1 MSTSK
6 HHNLN
11 KLVWRYGLT
20 SAAAVLLAFGG
31 GVSSVK
37 ADDLKTNSL
46 GPRAKLLEDLKNLKS
61 GPGDIPK
68 TSEIAEQQSFF
79 TGTSYDSVDIYKYLK
94 EIEEYLKKQ
103 KKHEEDWKEMI
114 TKGLESGALR
124 GEKGAPGEPGPKGD
138 KGEDGKVGPKGDKGE
153 DGKVGPKGDKGEDG
167 KVGPKGDKGEDGK
180 VGPKGD
186 KGEDGKVGPKGD
198 KGETGERGEKGED
211 GKVGP
216 KGDKGET
223 GERGEKGEAGIQG
236 PQGEK
241 GDTGAQGPVGP
252 QGEAGKDGAPG
263 EKGEKGDRGETGAQG
278 PVGPQGEK
286 GETGEQGPAGPQG
299 EAGQPGEKAPEKSPE
314 VTPTPE
320 MPEQPGEKAP
330 EKSKEVTPA
339 PEKPADKEANQTPE
353 RRNGNMAKTPVANNH
368 RRLPATGEQANP
380 FFTAAA
386 VAVMTTAGVL
396 AVTKRKEN
404 N

>member
-1 MSTSK
+1 MLTSK

-31 GVSSVK
+31 GASSVK
-37 ADDLKTNSL
+37 AEGMT
-46 GPRAKLLEDLKNLKS
+46 S
-61 GPGDIPK
+61 GERTQKINEIKEFIKKIPK
-68 TSEIAEQQSFF
+68 TDQEQFRHRPWYGGDYFKDEDYQKELNKF
-79 TGTSYDSVDIYKYLK
+79 TEDA
-94 EIEEYLKKQ
+94 LKKIVDLIE
-103 KKHEEDWKEMI
+103 KGA
-114 TKGLESGALR
+114 TKGEKGDAGPR
-124 GEKGAPGEPGPKGD
+124 GERGPQGPVGPAGKAGEKGAKGD
-138 KGEDGKVGPKGDKGE
+138 KGEAGAPGKDGAQ
-153 DGKVGPKGDKGEDG
+153 
-167 KVGPKGDKGEDGK
+167 
-180 VGPKGD
+180 
-186 KGEDGKVGPKGD
+186 GPKGD
-198 KGETGERGEKGED
+198 KGETGER
-211 GKVGP
+211 
-216 KGDKGET
+216 
-223 GERGEKGEAGIQG
+223 
-236 PQGEK
+236 
-241 GDTGAQGPVGP
+241 
-252 QGEAGKDGAPG
+252 
-263 EKGEKGDRGETGAQG
+263 GEKGDRGETGAQG

-286 GETGEQGPAGPQG
+286 GETGAQGPAGPQGEAGKPGEQGPAGPQG
-299 EAGQPGEKAPEKSPE
+299 EAGK
-314 VTPTPE
+314 
-320 MPEQPGEKAP
+320 PGEKAP

>member
-1 MSTSK
+1 MLTSK
-6 HHNLN
+6 HHNIN

-37 ADDLKTNSL
+37 AEGATLSTEERTKKIKEIKELINTYPELSDGKFWDKDWLRRPYFKE
-46 GPRAKLLEDLKNLKS
+46 EDYLKS
-61 GPGDIPK
+61 LK
-68 TSEIAEQQSFF
+68 EFTEQRLSEI
-79 TGTSYDSVDIYKYLK
+79 VDL
-94 EIEEYLKKQ
+94 IE
-103 KKHEEDWKEMI
+103 
-114 TKGLESGALR
+114 KGATQGPAGPKGDR
-124 GEKGAPGEPGPKGD
+124 GPQGPVGPAGKAGEKGAKGDKGEAGAPGKDGAQGPKGD
-138 KGEDGKVGPKGDKGE
+138 KGE
-153 DGKVGPKGDKGEDG
+153 
-167 KVGPKGDKGEDGK
+167 
-180 VGPKGD
+180 
-186 KGEDGKVGPKGD
+186 
-198 KGETGERGEKGED
+198 RGEKGD
-211 GKVGP
+211 
-216 KGDKGET
+216 T
-223 GERGEKGEAGIQG
+223 GATGAQG

-241 GDTGAQGPVGP
+241 G
-252 QGEAGKDGAPG
+252 EAGKDGAQG

-286 GETGEQGPAGPQG
+286 GETGAQGPAGPQGEAGKPGEQGPAGPQG
-299 EAGQPGEKAPEKSPE
+299 EAGKPGEKAPEKNPE

-396 AVTKRKEN
+396 AVTKRKESN
-404 N
+404 

>member
-1 MSTSK
+1 MLTSK
-6 HHNLN
+6 HRNLN

-37 ADDLKTNSL
+37 ADNQKES
-46 GPRAKLLEDLKNLKS
+46 RAELLQKLTELQSQHQDNV
-61 GPGDIPK
+61 PK
-68 TSEIAEQQSFF
+68 TSGIEEEWTFLG
-79 TGTSYDSVDIYKYLK
+79 GTSYDSVELYKYLQK
-94 EIEEYLKKQ
+94 MEQYLEKQ
-103 KKHEEDWKEMI
+103 KKHEEEWKKEI
-114 TKGLESGALR
+114 IAGLESDAL
-124 GEKGAPGEPGPKGD
+124 
-138 KGEDGKVGPKGDKGE
+138 
-153 DGKVGPKGDKGEDG
+153 
-167 KVGPKGDKGEDGK
+167 
-180 VGPKGD
+180 
-186 KGEDGKVGPKGD
+186 
-198 KGETGERGEKGED
+198 
-211 GKVGP
+211 
-216 KGDKGET
+216 
-223 GERGEKGEAGIQG
+223 RGEKGEAGAQGAQGVRGPKGAKGETGAQGPVG

-241 GDTGAQGPVGP
+241 GETGATGAQGP

-263 EKGEKGDRGETGAQG
+263 EKGDKGDRGETGAQG

-286 GETGEQGPAGPQG
+286 GETGAQGPAGPQG
-299 EAGQPGEKAPEKSPE
+299 EAGKPGEQAPEKSPE

>member
-1 MSTSK
+1 MLTSK

-31 GVSSVK
+31 GASSVK
-37 ADDLKTNSL
+37 AETLTPEQRQEKIKEIKEKIKKYPKTTDSEFWKWTWLGNRFQDDLYQN
-46 GPRAKLLEDLKNLKS
+46 R
-61 GPGDIPK
+61 
-68 TSEIAEQQSFF
+68 
-79 TGTSYDSVDIYKYLK
+79 
-94 EIEEYLKKQ
+94 
-103 KKHEEDWKEMI
+103 
-114 TKGLESGALR
+114 LESYTQEALQKIVELI
-124 GEKGAPGEPGPKGD
+124 EKGATKGDKGDTGPAGPQGKTGERGAQGPKGD
-138 KGEDGKVGPKGDKGE
+138 RGEQGIQGKAGE
-153 DGKVGPKGDKGEDG
+153 K
-167 KVGPKGDKGEDGK
+167 
-180 VGPKGD
+180 
-186 KGEDGKVGPKGD
+186 
-198 KGETGERGEKGED
+198 GERGE
-211 GKVGP
+211 

-241 GDTGAQGPVGP
+241 GDTGAQGP

-263 EKGEKGDRGETGAQG
+263 EKGEKGDRGDTGAQG

-286 GETGEQGPAGPQG
+286 GEMGAQGPAGPQG
-299 EAGQPGEKAPEKSPE
+299 EAG
-314 VTPTPE
+314 
-320 MPEQPGEKAP
+320 QPGEKAP

>member
-1 MSTSK
+1 MLTSK

-31 GVSSVK
+31 GASSVK
-37 ADDLKTNSL
+37 ADNLETNSL
-46 GPRAKLLEDLKNLKS
+46 DSRAKLLEDLKKLKS
-61 GPGDIPK
+61 GSETIPK
-68 TSEIAEQQSFF
+68 TSEIAETNSYFY
-79 TGTSYDSVDIYKYLK
+79 GKSYDSLALYDYLQKIEKYL
-94 EIEEYLKKQ
+94 ENQ
-103 KKHEEDWKEMI
+103 KKHEEDWKEKI

-124 GEKGAPGEPGPKGD
+124 GEKG
-138 KGEDGKVGPKGDKGE
+138 
-153 DGKVGPKGDKGEDG
+153 
-167 KVGPKGDKGEDGK
+167 
-180 VGPKGD
+180 
-186 KGEDGKVGPKGD
+186 
-198 KGETGERGEKGED
+198 
-211 GKVGP
+211 
-216 KGDKGET
+216 
-223 GERGEKGEAGIQG
+223 EAGIQG
-236 PQGEK
+236 PQGKAGKDGAPGKDGAVGAQGPKGDK
-241 GDTGAQGPVGP
+241 GDTGEKGETGATGAQGP

-286 GETGEQGPAGPQG
+286 GETGAQGPAGPQGEAGKPGEQGPAGPQG
-299 EAGQPGEKAPEKSPE
+299 EAGKPGEKAPEKSPEVTPTPETPEQPGEKAPEKSPE

>member
-1 MSTSK
+1 MLTSK

-31 GVSSVK
+31 GASSVK
-37 ADDLKTNSL
+37 AESPMSPEKRKEEINRIKGSLDKYPQMNDDRFWHGGIFGNQFQDDVYQKEVEQYTKEALTEIL
-46 GPRAKLLEDLKNLKS
+46 GL
-61 GPGDIPK
+61 I
-68 TSEIAEQQSFF
+68 
-79 TGTSYDSVDIYKYLK
+79 
-94 EIEEYLKKQ
+94 
-103 KKHEEDWKEMI
+103 
-114 TKGLESGALR
+114 
-124 GEKGAPGEPGPKGD
+124 EKGATQGPKGDPGAVGPAGPRGPEGPAGKPGKDGVQGERGKQGNPGPKGD
-138 KGEDGKVGPKGDKGE
+138 KGEDGKVGPR
-153 DGKVGPKGDKGEDG
+153 GPKGD
-167 KVGPKGDKGEDGK
+167 
-180 VGPKGD
+180 
-186 KGEDGKVGPKGD
+186 
-198 KGETGERGEKGED
+198 RGE
-211 GKVGP
+211 
-216 KGDKGET
+216 
-223 GERGEKGEAGIQG
+223 
-236 PQGEK
+236 
-241 GDTGAQGPVGP
+241 TGAQGPVGP
-252 QGEAGKDGAPG
+252 QGETGKDGAPG

-299 EAGQPGEKAPEKSPE
+299 EAGKPGEKAPEKSPEVTPTPEIPEQPGEKAPEKSPE

-353 RRNGNMAKTPVANNH
+353 RHNGNMAKTPVANNH

>member
-1 MSTSK
+1 MLTSK

-31 GVSSVK
+31 GASSVK
-37 ADDLKTNSL
+37 AEGATLSTEERTKKIKEIKELINTYPELSDGKFWDKDWLRRPYFKE
-46 GPRAKLLEDLKNLKS
+46 EDYLKS
-61 GPGDIPK
+61 LK
-68 TSEIAEQQSFF
+68 EFTEQRLSEI
-79 TGTSYDSVDIYKYLK
+79 VDL
-94 EIEEYLKKQ
+94 IE
-103 KKHEEDWKEMI
+103 
-114 TKGLESGALR
+114 KGATQGPAGPKGDR
-124 GEKGAPGEPGPKGD
+124 GPQGPVGPAGKAGEKGAKGD
-138 KGEDGKVGPKGDKGE
+138 KGEAGAPGKDGAKGEKGDKG
-153 DGKVGPKGDKGEDG
+153 D
-167 KVGPKGDKGEDGK
+167 
-180 VGPKGD
+180 
-186 KGEDGKVGPKGD
+186 
-198 KGETGERGEKGED
+198 TGERGEKGE
-211 GKVGP
+211 
-216 KGDKGET
+216 T
-223 GERGEKGEAGIQG
+223 GATGAQG

-241 GDTGAQGPVGP
+241 G
-252 QGEAGKDGAPG
+252 EAGKDGAQG

-286 GETGEQGPAGPQG
+286 GETGAQGPAGPQGEAGKPGEQGPAGPQG

>member
-1 MSTSK
+1 MLTSK

-31 GVSSVK
+31 GASSVK
-37 ADDLKTNSL
+37 AEDSETA
-46 GPRAKLLEDLKNLKS
+46 RTKLLETLTELRSQNQNDVPQTKS
-61 GPGDIPK
+61 IEEK
-68 TSEIAEQQSFF
+68 RTIF
-79 TGTSYDSVDIYKYLK
+79 GTSIYDSAALYQYLEKIEKYLEKQKEHEEKWKK
-94 EIEEYLKKQ
+94 EITE
-103 KKHEEDWKEMI
+103 
-114 TKGLESGALR
+114 GLESGALR
-124 GEKGAPGEPGPKGD
+124 GEKGVPGPKGQ
-138 KGEDGKVGPKGDKGE
+138 DGAP
-153 DGKVGPKGDKGEDG
+153 
-167 KVGPKGDKGEDGK
+167 
-180 VGPKGD
+180 
-186 KGEDGKVGPKGD
+186 
-198 KGETGERGEKGED
+198 GERGQE
-211 GKVGP
+211 
-216 KGDKGET
+216 
-223 GERGEKGEAGIQG
+223 
-236 PQGEK
+236 
-241 GDTGAQGPVGP
+241 GPVGP

-263 EKGEKGDRGETGAQG
+263 KAGAPGEKGEKGERGETGAQG

-286 GETGEQGPAGPQG
+286 GDTGAQGPAGPQG
-299 EAGQPGEKAPEKSPE
+299 EAGKPGEQAPEKSPE

-320 MPEQPGEKAP
+320 TPEQPGEKAP

>member
-1 MSTSK
+1 MLTSK

-37 ADDLKTNSL
+37 AEASAIMT
-46 GPRAKLLEDLKNLKS
+46 PEQRAKKIKEIEGKIGEYPNAEDKKFEEWHWYGTRFKEDEYRKALKK
-61 GPGDIPK
+61 
-68 TSEIAEQQSFF
+68 F
-79 TGTSYDSVDIYKYLK
+79 TEERLK
-94 EIEEYLKKQ
+94 EILDLIGKSG
-103 KKHEEDWKEMI
+103 I
-114 TKGLESGALR
+114 KGDR
-124 GEKGAPGEPGPKGD
+124 GEAGPAGPAGPRGERGPAGEAGKQGERGEQGIQGPKGETGAVGAQGPKGD
-138 KGEDGKVGPKGDKGE
+138 KGD
-153 DGKVGPKGDKGEDG
+153 
-167 KVGPKGDKGEDGK
+167 
-180 VGPKGD
+180 
-186 KGEDGKVGPKGD
+186 
-198 KGETGERGEKGED
+198 TGERGEKGET
-211 GKVGP
+211 GAVGAQGP
-216 KGDKGET
+216 KGDKGDT
-223 GERGEKGEAGIQG
+223 GERGEKG
-236 PQGEK
+236 
-241 GDTGAQGPVGP
+241 DTGATGAQGP
-252 QGEAGKDGAPG
+252 QGEAGKPSEKAP
-263 EKGEKGDRGETGAQG
+263 EKSPEVTPTPET
-278 PVGPQGEK
+278 PE
-286 GETGEQGPAGPQG
+286 
-299 EAGQPGEKAPEKSPE
+299 QPGEKAPEKSPE

-320 MPEQPGEKAP
+320 TPEQPGEKAP

>member
-1 MSTSK
+1 MLTSK

-31 GVSSVK
+31 GASSVK
-37 ADDLKTNSL
+37 AEGSAAPL
-46 GPRAKLLEDLKNLKS
+46 
-61 GPGDIPK
+61 
-68 TSEIAEQQSFF
+68 TSEQRQQEIEKIKQEIQAKYPKL
-79 TGTSYDSVDIYKYLK
+79 TEEKYHSYGVFGRKYLDYDK
-94 EIEEYLKKQ
+94 YQ
-103 KKHEEDWKEMI
+103 
-114 TKGLESGALR
+114 KGLEEYTQEALKKIVELIEKGATQGPAGPKGATQGPAGPEGKPGKA
-124 GEKGAPGEPGPKGD
+124 GEKGD
-138 KGEDGKVGPKGDKGE
+138 
-153 DGKVGPKGDKGEDG
+153 
-167 KVGPKGDKGEDGK
+167 
-180 VGPKGD
+180 
-186 KGEDGKVGPKGD
+186 
-198 KGETGERGEKGED
+198 
-211 GKVGP
+211 
-216 KGDKGET
+216 
-223 GERGEKGEAGIQG
+223 RGEKGEAGIQG

-241 GDTGAQGPVGP
+241 GDTGAQGP
-252 QGEAGKDGAPG
+252 QGEAGAPG

-286 GETGEQGPAGPQG
+286 GETGAQGPQG
-299 EAGQPGEKAPEKSPE
+299 EAGKPGEKAPEKSPEVTPTPETPEQPGEKAPEKSPE

-386 VAVMTTAGVL
+386 AVAVMTTAGVL

>member
-1 MSTSK
+1 MLTSK
-6 HHNLN
+6 HHNIN

-37 ADDLKTNSL
+37 AEGATLSTEERTKKIKEIKELINTYPELSDGKFWDKDWLRRPYFKE
-46 GPRAKLLEDLKNLKS
+46 EDYLKS
-61 GPGDIPK
+61 LK
-68 TSEIAEQQSFF
+68 EFTEQRLSEI
-79 TGTSYDSVDIYKYLK
+79 VDL
-94 EIEEYLKKQ
+94 IE
-103 KKHEEDWKEMI
+103 
-114 TKGLESGALR
+114 KGATQGPAGPKGDR
-124 GEKGAPGEPGPKGD
+124 GPQGPVGPAGKAGEKGAKGDKGEAGAPGKDGAQGPKGD
-138 KGEDGKVGPKGDKGE
+138 KGEKGEKGDRGETGAPGKDGAQGPKGDK
-153 DGKVGPKGDKGEDG
+153 
-167 KVGPKGDKGEDGK
+167 
-180 VGPKGD
+180 
-186 KGEDGKVGPKGD
+186 
-198 KGETGERGEKGED
+198 
-211 GKVGP
+211 
-216 KGDKGET
+216 
-223 GERGEKGEAGIQG
+223 
-236 PQGEK
+236 
-241 GDTGAQGPVGP
+241 
-252 QGEAGKDGAPG
+252 G

-278 PVGPQGEK
+278 PVGPQGEAGK
-286 GETGEQGPAGPQG
+286 PGEKAPEKNPEVTPTPEMP
-299 EAGQPGEKAPEKSPE
+299 EQPGEKAPEKNPE

-396 AVTKRKEN
+396 AVTKRKESN
-404 N
+404 

>member
-1 MSTSK
+1 MLTSK

-31 GVSSVK
+31 GASSVK
-37 ADDLKTNSL
+37 AETLTPEQRQEKIKEIKEKIKKYPKTTDSEFWKWTWLGNRFQDDLYQN
-46 GPRAKLLEDLKNLKS
+46 R
-61 GPGDIPK
+61 
-68 TSEIAEQQSFF
+68 
-79 TGTSYDSVDIYKYLK
+79 
-94 EIEEYLKKQ
+94 
-103 KKHEEDWKEMI
+103 
-114 TKGLESGALR
+114 LESYTQEALQKIVELI
-124 GEKGAPGEPGPKGD
+124 EKGATKGDKGDTGPAGPQGKTGERGAQGPKGD
-138 KGEDGKVGPKGDKGE
+138 
-153 DGKVGPKGDKGEDG
+153 
-167 KVGPKGDKGEDGK
+167 
-180 VGPKGD
+180 
-186 KGEDGKVGPKGD
+186 
-198 KGETGERGEKGED
+198 RGEQGIQGKAGE
-211 GKVGP
+211 

-252 QGEAGKDGAPG
+252 QGEK
-263 EKGEKGDRGETGAQG
+263 GETGA
-278 PVGPQGEK
+278 
-286 GETGEQGPAGPQG
+286 QGPAGPQG
-299 EAGQPGEKAPEKSPE
+299 EAGQPGEKAPEKSPEVTPTPEMPGQPGEKAPEKSPE

-339 PEKPADKEANQTPE
+339 PEKPADKEASQTPE

>member
-1 MSTSK
+1 MK
-6 HHNLN
+6 QKNIN
-11 KLVWRYGLT
+11 KLVCRYGLT
-20 SAAAVLLAFGG
+20 TAAAILATFGG
-31 GVSSVK
+31 VANVRANAESMQYVGK
-37 ADDLKTNSL
+37 DLEKTLEKDYENYVPKVNNSRE
-46 GPRAKLLEDLKNLKS
+46 GRDPSKPVNIED
-61 GPGDIPK
+61 
-68 TSEIAEQQSFF
+68 
-79 TGTSYDSVDIYKYLK
+79 YLAR
-94 EIEEYLKKQ
+94 IQEYLEARKRDDY
-103 KKHEEDWKEMI
+103 EWKDKI
-114 TKGLESGALR
+114 TKSIQNGTFQ
-124 GEKGAPGEPGPKGD
+124 GD
-138 KGEDGKVGPKGDKGE
+138 KGDMGPEGKP
-153 DGKVGPKGDKGEDG
+153 
-167 KVGPKGDKGEDGK
+167 
-180 VGPKGD
+180 
-186 KGEDGKVGPKGD
+186 GPKGD
-198 KGETGERGEKGED
+198 KGETGDQGPRGERGETGLQGPKGED
-211 GKVGP
+211 GKDGLQGAP
-216 KGDKGET
+216 
-223 GERGEKGEAGIQG
+223 GERGEKGETGA
-236 PQGEK
+236 
-241 GDTGAQGPVGP
+241 TGAQGPAGP

-263 EKGEKGDRGETGAQG
+263 EKGEKGEKGDRGETGAPGPVGPQGEKGETGAQGPAGPQGEAGKPGEQGPAGPQGEAGKPGEQG

-286 GETGEQGPAGPQG
+286 GETGAQGPAGPQG
-299 EAGQPGEKAPEKSPE
+299 EAGKPGEQAPEKSPE

>member
-1 MSTSK
+1 MLTSK

-31 GVSSVK
+31 GASSVK
-37 ADDLKTNSL
+37 AEGSAAPL
-46 GPRAKLLEDLKNLKS
+46 
-61 GPGDIPK
+61 
-68 TSEIAEQQSFF
+68 TSEQRQQEIEKIKQEIQAKYPKL
-79 TGTSYDSVDIYKYLK
+79 TEEKYHSYGVFGRKYLDYDK
-94 EIEEYLKKQ
+94 YQ
-103 KKHEEDWKEMI
+103 
-114 TKGLESGALR
+114 KGLEEYTQEALKKIVELIEKGATQGPAGPKGATQGPAGPEGKPGKA
-124 GEKGAPGEPGPKGD
+124 GEKGD
-138 KGEDGKVGPKGDKGE
+138 
-153 DGKVGPKGDKGEDG
+153 
-167 KVGPKGDKGEDGK
+167 
-180 VGPKGD
+180 
-186 KGEDGKVGPKGD
+186 
-198 KGETGERGEKGED
+198 
-211 GKVGP
+211 
-216 KGDKGET
+216 
-223 GERGEKGEAGIQG
+223 RGEKGEAGIQG

-241 GDTGAQGPVGP
+241 GDTGAQGP
-252 QGEAGKDGAPG
+252 QGEAGKPG
-263 EKGEKGDRGETGAQG
+263 EKAPEKSPE
-278 PVGPQGEK
+278 
-286 GETGEQGPAGPQG
+286 G
-299 EAGQPGEKAPEKSPE
+299 EAGQPGEKAPEKSPEVTPTPETPEQPGEKAPEKSPEVTPTPETPEQPGEKAPEKSPEVTPTPETPEQPGEKAPEKSPE

>member
-1 MSTSK
+1 MLTSK

-31 GVSSVK
+31 GASSVK
-37 ADDLKTNSL
+37 AEDSETA
-46 GPRAKLLEDLKNLKS
+46 RTKLLETLTELRSQNQNDVPQTKS
-61 GPGDIPK
+61 IEEK
-68 TSEIAEQQSFF
+68 RTIF
-79 TGTSYDSVDIYKYLK
+79 GTSIYDSAALYQYLEKIEKYLEKQKEHEEKWKK
-94 EIEEYLKKQ
+94 EITE
-103 KKHEEDWKEMI
+103 
-114 TKGLESGALR
+114 GLESGALR
-124 GEKGAPGEPGPKGD
+124 GEKGVPGPKGQ
-138 KGEDGKVGPKGDKGE
+138 DGAP
-153 DGKVGPKGDKGEDG
+153 
-167 KVGPKGDKGEDGK
+167 
-180 VGPKGD
+180 
-186 KGEDGKVGPKGD
+186 
-198 KGETGERGEKGED
+198 GERGQE
-211 GKVGP
+211 
-216 KGDKGET
+216 
-223 GERGEKGEAGIQG
+223 
-236 PQGEK
+236 
-241 GDTGAQGPVGP
+241 GPVGP

-263 EKGEKGDRGETGAQG
+263 KAGAPGEKGEKGERGETGAQG

-286 GETGEQGPAGPQG
+286 GDTGAQGPAGPQG
-299 EAGQPGEKAPEKSPE
+299 EAGKPGEQAPEKSPEVTPTPETPEQPGEKAPEKSPE

-320 MPEQPGEKAP
+320 MPEQPGEQAP

>member
-153 DGKVGPKGDKGEDG
+153 
-167 KVGPKGDKGEDGK
+167 
-180 VGPKGD
+180 
-186 KGEDGKVGPKGD
+186 
-198 KGETGERGEKGED
+198 
-211 GKVGP
+211 
-216 KGDKGET
+216 T

-330 EKSKEVTPA
+330 EKSPEVTPTPEMPEQPGEKAPEKSPEVTPTPEMPEQPGEKAPEKSKEVTPA

>member
-1 MSTSK
+1 MLTSK

-31 GVSSVK
+31 GASSVK
-37 ADDLKTNSL
+37 AEGSAAPL
-46 GPRAKLLEDLKNLKS
+46 
-61 GPGDIPK
+61 
-68 TSEIAEQQSFF
+68 TSEQRQQEIEKIKQEIQAKYPKL
-79 TGTSYDSVDIYKYLK
+79 TEEKYHSYGVFGRKYLDYDK
-94 EIEEYLKKQ
+94 YQ
-103 KKHEEDWKEMI
+103 
-114 TKGLESGALR
+114 KGLEEYTQEALKKIVELIEKGATQGPAGPKGATQGPAGPEGKPGKA
-124 GEKGAPGEPGPKGD
+124 GEKGD
-138 KGEDGKVGPKGDKGE
+138 
-153 DGKVGPKGDKGEDG
+153 
-167 KVGPKGDKGEDGK
+167 
-180 VGPKGD
+180 
-186 KGEDGKVGPKGD
+186 
-198 KGETGERGEKGED
+198 
-211 GKVGP
+211 
-216 KGDKGET
+216 
-223 GERGEKGEAGIQG
+223 RGEKGEAGIQG

-241 GDTGAQGPVGP
+241 GETGAQGP
-252 QGEAGKDGAPG
+252 QGEAGKPG
-263 EKGEKGDRGETGAQG
+263 EKAPEKSPEVTPTPET
-278 PVGPQGEK
+278 PE
-286 GETGEQGPAGPQG
+286 
-299 EAGQPGEKAPEKSPE
+299 QPGEKAPEKSPE

>member
-1 MSTSK
+1 MLTTK

-31 GVSSVK
+31 GASSVK
-37 ADDLKTNSL
+37 AETAGASMTPQERTRK
-46 GPRAKLLEDLKNLKS
+46 
-61 GPGDIPK
+61 
-68 TSEIAEQQSFF
+68 
-79 TGTSYDSVDIYKYLK
+79 
-94 EIEEYLKKQ
+94 IEEIKKSLESYPKMNDSKFWESTWYGGSRFKDNDFQDALKKFTEQ
-103 KKHEEDWKEMI
+103 RLKDI
-114 TKGLESGALR
+114 LELI
-124 GEKGAPGEPGPKGD
+124 EKGATKGD
-138 KGEDGKVGPKGDKGE
+138 KGDAGPKGERGPAGPEGKPGKDGAKGDTGPRGERGEQGIQGEQGKAGEKGEKGDKG
-153 DGKVGPKGDKGEDG
+153 D
-167 KVGPKGDKGEDGK
+167 
-180 VGPKGD
+180 
-186 KGEDGKVGPKGD
+186 
-198 KGETGERGEKGED
+198 TGERGEKGE
-211 GKVGP
+211 
-216 KGDKGET
+216 T
-223 GERGEKGEAGIQG
+223 GA
-236 PQGEK
+236 
-241 GDTGAQGPVGP
+241 TGAQGP
-252 QGEAGKDGAPG
+252 QGEAGKPG
-263 EKGEKGDRGETGAQG
+263 EQ
-278 PVGPQGEK
+278 GPQGEAGQP
-286 GETGEQGPAGPQG
+286 GEKAPEKSPEG

-320 MPEQPGEKAP
+320 TPEQPGEKAPEKSPEVTPTPETPEQPGEKAP